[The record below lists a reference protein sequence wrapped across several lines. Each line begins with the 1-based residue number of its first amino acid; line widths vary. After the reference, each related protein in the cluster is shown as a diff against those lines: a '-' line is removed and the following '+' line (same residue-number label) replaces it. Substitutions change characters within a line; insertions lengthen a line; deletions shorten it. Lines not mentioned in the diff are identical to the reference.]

1 LNMIGQALHFSR
13 HAIAATGKAVSNNR
27 RLDIEW
33 EQVAVQA
40 ICPPP
45 SGGFHLVDGER
56 DPAIPMDSPVTEC
69 AAVLVPRQVT
79 GGPARN
85 TRSSARRARVIAD
98 AHVVATPVVNDNID
112 EGVDPNWNGINE
124 SDWNGINEEDW
135 NGINLDGVDM
145 PIEGVDPNDIFEP
158 RSKARSGVVS
168 RVLEYW
174 SGTNTNF
181 SNFFWRQKLSIRTR
195 IHLKTHIRNLL
206 RRWLC
211 IAVRSSSNRRVD
223 GLHLV

>member
-1 LNMIGQALHFSR
+1 M
-13 HAIAATGKAVSNNR
+13 
-27 RLDIEW
+27 
-33 EQVAVQA
+33 
-40 ICPPP
+40 
-45 SGGFHLVDGER
+45 
-56 DPAIPMDSPVTEC
+56 
-69 AAVLVPRQVT
+69 
-79 GGPARN
+79 
-85 TRSSARRARVIAD
+85 
-98 AHVVATPVVNDNID
+98 ATPVVNDNIN

-145 PIEGVDPNDIFEP
+145 PIEGVDPYDIFEP

-195 IHLKTHIRNLL
+195 IHLNPATHIRCLH

-211 IAVRSSSNRRVD
+211 IAVRSSSNRGVD
-223 GLHLV
+223 GLHPSLRFVSFHALPPENETLTFRVLII